1 MGSEDAEVM
10 KEGIIMKKLMTLALA
25 AAMML
30 GAATGA
36 NAIDFKAKGQW
47 IMDFNYGM
55 HGKFGES
62 KAAANSGYSRN
73 GNHEDE
79 FEATQRVRLQLD
91 AVASEALSGTVFFEI
106 GDQVWGDNDN
116 GGALGADGKVV
127 ELKRAYIDWM
137 VPQTD
142 LKVRMGIQGIALPSF
157 TTNASQIMDDDVAAI
172 SLNYQFNENVGLTAF
187 WARPYNDNSGY
198 KWNGDKEGYQNY
210 MDNMD
215 MFAVLLPLTFDGVKV
230 TPWVMYAAMG
240 PGMFNEWKHP
250 EDKTKKFSGGN
261 AWTRASN
268 GLVSGFAGTDP
279 LDTYGN
285 AFWAGVTG
293 EVTYW
298 DPFRIAWDVNYGSAS
313 YEDQKMNREG
323 WLASLLLEYKLDW
336 GTPGLYGWYSTGDDN
351 NPRNGSERMP
361 VVNANGNNQFSNF
374 AFNGNPYIAR
384 EGVLGSTMVGTWG
397 IGARLKDVSFLE
409 DLKHTLR
416 VNFMGGTNAPK
427 MAKYVSDYAPFEKRG
442 VKAVDE
448 GSFSYDPMYLTT
460 DDYALEIGLTNTYKM
475 YDNFTVML
483 DAAYVALWLDDSTST
498 WGKNPGRSAL
508 GGDGVYDAW
517 NVNLSFVYSF

>member
-1 MGSEDAEVM
+1 M

-55 HGKFGES
+55 HGDFAKS
-62 KAAANSGYSRN
+62 KAAGNSGFSRN
-73 GNHEDE
+73 KNHEDE
-79 FEATQRVRLQLD
+79 FEAMQRVRLQLD

-106 GDQVWGDNDN
+106 GDQFWGKDND
-116 GGALGADGKVV
+116 GGALGADKTVV

-142 LKVRMGIQGIALPSF
+142 LKVRMGIQGLALPAF
-157 TTNASQIMDDDVAAI
+157 TTNASQIFDDDVAAVT
-172 SLNYQFNENVGLTAF
+172 LNYQFNENVGLTAF
-187 WARPYNDNSGY
+187 WARPYNDNNGY
-198 KWNGDKEGYQNY
+198 RSSDAGTKWDNY

-215 MFAVLLPLTFDGVKV
+215 MFAVLLPLSFDGVKV

-240 PGMFNEWKHP
+240 PGMFDNDFAKHD
-250 EDKTKKFSGGN
+250 EIVKGLG
-261 AWTRASN
+261 RAQK
-268 GLVSGFAGTDP
+268 GLVSGFTGFDKN
-279 LDTYGN
+279 DTYGN

-293 EVTYW
+293 EVTMW

-313 YEDQKMNREG
+313 YEDEKMNREG

-336 GTPGLYGWYSTGDDN
+336 GTPGIYGWYGSGDDS
-351 NPRNGSERMP
+351 NPKNGSERMP
-361 VVNANGNNQFSNF
+361 VVSANGNNDFSNF

-384 EGVLGSTMVGTWG
+384 EGILGSTMVGTWG
-397 IGARLKDVSFLE
+397 VGVRLKDVSFLE

-427 MAKYVSDYAPFEKRG
+427 MAKYVGQDLGKRG
-442 VKAVDE
+442 VYDVNGRANA
-448 GSFSYDPMYLTT
+448 YDPMYLTT
-460 DDYALEIGLTNTYKM
+460 DDYALEVGLTNTYKM

>member
-1 MGSEDAEVM
+1 M

-36 NAIDFKAKGQW
+36 SAIDFKAKGQW
-47 IMDFNYGM
+47 IMSFDYGM
-55 HGKFGES
+55 HGNFGES
-62 KAAANSGYSRN
+62 KAKNNSGFKN
-73 GNHEDE
+73 EDE
-79 FEATQRVRLQLD
+79 FEARQRVRLQLD

-142 LKVRMGIQGIALPSF
+142 LKVRMGIQGLALPSF
-157 TTNASQIMDDDVAAI
+157 TTNASQIFDDDVAAV

-187 WARPYNDNSGY
+187 WARPYNDNYGY
-198 KWNGDKEGYQNY
+198 KYNSTTSDNKNY

-240 PGMFNEWKHP
+240 PGMFN
-250 EDKTKKFSGGN
+250 DGGTKLNGN
-261 AWTRASN
+261 AWDRAA
-268 GLVSGFAGTDP
+268 SGMISGAFGYDNV
-279 LDTYGN
+279 DTYGN

-298 DPFRIAWDVNYGSAS
+298 DPFRIAWDVNYGSAA
-313 YEDQKMNREG
+313 YENEKMNREG

-336 GTPGLYGWYSTGDDN
+336 GTPGLYGWYGSGDDS

-361 VVNANGNNQFSNF
+361 VVSANGNNGFSNF

-384 EGVLGSTMVGTWG
+384 EGVLGTNMTGTWG

-427 MAKYVSDYAPFEKRG
+427 MAKYIRDYGNPYAKHGVSDVAQYAT
-442 VKAVDE
+442 A
-448 GSFSYDPMYLTT
+448 YDPMYLTT
-460 DDYALEIGLTNTYKM
+460 DDTALEIGLTNTYKM

-483 DAAYVALWLDDSTST
+483 DVAYLALWLDDSRST
-498 WGKNPGRSAL
+498 WGKNPMKGYN

>member
-1 MGSEDAEVM
+1 MGSKDAEVM

-47 IMDFNYGM
+47 IMSFDYGM
-55 HGKFGES
+55 HGNFGES
-62 KAAANSGYSRN
+62 KAKNNSGYSN
-73 GNHEDE
+73 EDE
-79 FEATQRVRLQLD
+79 FEARQRVRLQLD

-116 GGALGADGKVV
+116 GGALGADQKVV

-142 LKVRMGIQGIALPSF
+142 LKVRMGIQGLALPSF
-157 TTNASQIMDDDVAAI
+157 TTNASQIIDDDVAAI
-172 SLNYQFNENVGLTAF
+172 TLNYQFNENVGLTAF
-187 WARPYNDNSGY
+187 WARPYNDNGGY
-198 KWNGDKEGYQNY
+198 SSRWDGNNYDQNY

-240 PGMFNEWKHP
+240 PGMFDNLKNDP
-250 EDKTKKFSGGN
+250 GN
-261 AWTRASN
+261 AWGRASA
-268 GLVSGFAGTDP
+268 GMQSGFKGTDWN
-279 LDTYGN
+279 DSYGN

-361 VVNANGNNQFSNF
+361 VVSANGNNQFSNF

-384 EGVLGSTMVGTWG
+384 EGILGSTMVGTWG

-427 MAKYVSDYAPFEKRG
+427 MAKYVGDYAPFEKRG
-442 VKAVDE
+442 VQAVAE
-448 GSFSYDPMYLTT
+448 GGFSYDPMYLTT
-460 DDYALEIGLTNTYKM
+460 EDYALEIGLTNTYKM

>member
-1 MGSEDAEVM
+1 
-10 KEGIIMKKLMTLALA
+10 MKKLMTLALA

-172 SLNYQFNENVGLTAF
+172 
-187 WARPYNDNSGY
+187 
-198 KWNGDKEGYQNY
+198 
-210 MDNMD
+210 
-215 MFAVLLPLTFDGVKV
+215 
-230 TPWVMYAAMG
+230 
-240 PGMFNEWKHP
+240 
-250 EDKTKKFSGGN
+250 
-261 AWTRASN
+261 
-268 GLVSGFAGTDP
+268 
-279 LDTYGN
+279 
-285 AFWAGVTG
+285 
-293 EVTYW
+293 
-298 DPFRIAWDVNYGSAS
+298 
-313 YEDQKMNREG
+313 
-323 WLASLLLEYKLDW
+323 
-336 GTPGLYGWYSTGDDN
+336 
-351 NPRNGSERMP
+351 
-361 VVNANGNNQFSNF
+361 
-374 AFNGNPYIAR
+374 
-384 EGVLGSTMVGTWG
+384 
-397 IGARLKDVSFLE
+397 
-409 DLKHTLR
+409 
-416 VNFMGGTNAPK
+416 
-427 MAKYVSDYAPFEKRG
+427 
-442 VKAVDE
+442 
-448 GSFSYDPMYLTT
+448 
-460 DDYALEIGLTNTYKM
+460 
-475 YDNFTVML
+475 
-483 DAAYVALWLDDSTST
+483 
-498 WGKNPGRSAL
+498 
-508 GGDGVYDAW
+508 
-517 NVNLSFVYSF
+517 

>member
-1 MGSEDAEVM
+1 MGSKDAEVM

-36 NAIDFKAKGQW
+36 SAIDFKAKGQW
-47 IMDFNYGM
+47 IMSFDYGM
-55 HGKFGES
+55 HGNFSES
-62 KAAANSGYSRN
+62 KAKNNSGFKN
-73 GNHEDE
+73 EDE
-79 FEATQRVRLQLD
+79 FEARQRVRLQLD

-187 WARPYNDNSGY
+187 WARPYNDNAGY
-198 KWNGDKEGYQNY
+198 KSSDAGSTKWDNY

-240 PGMFNEWKHP
+240 PGMFDNFAKEP
-250 EDKTKKFSGGN
+250 GN
-261 AWTRASN
+261 AWGRASA
-268 GLVSGFAGTDP
+268 GMQSGFKGTDWN
-279 LDTYGN
+279 DSYGN

-361 VVNANGNNQFSNF
+361 VVSANGNNQFSNF

>member
-1 MGSEDAEVM
+1 MGSKDAEVM

-47 IMDFNYGM
+47 IMSFDYGM
-55 HGKFGES
+55 HGDFAKS
-62 KAAANSGYSRN
+62 KANRNSGYKNSTT
-73 GNHEDE
+73 GNEDE
-79 FEATQRVRLQLD
+79 FEARQRVRLQLD

-106 GDQVWGDNDN
+106 GDQVWGNSET

-127 ELKRAYIDWM
+127 KLKRAYIDWM

-142 LKVRMGIQGIALPSF
+142 LKVRMGIQGLALPSF
-157 TTNASQIMDDDVAAI
+157 TTNASQIFDDDVAAV

-187 WARPYNDNSGY
+187 WARPYNDNYGY
-198 KWNGDKEGYQNY
+198 KSSDTNKDRWENY

-215 MFAVLLPLTFDGVKV
+215 MFAVLLPLSFDGVKV

-240 PGMFNEWKHP
+240 PGMFG
-250 EDKTKKFSGGN
+250 DKESKFGASWSPVKKGMQ
-261 AWTRASN
+261 
-268 GLVSGFAGTDP
+268 SGFKGTDWN
-279 LDTYGN
+279 DSYGN

-336 GTPGLYGWYSTGDDN
+336 GTPGLYGWYSTGDDS

-361 VVNANGNNQFSNF
+361 TVYANGNNDFSNF
-374 AFNGNPYIAR
+374 AFNGTPYIAR
-384 EGVLGSTMVGTWG
+384 EKALGSTMVGTWG

-427 MAKYVSDYAPFEKRG
+427 MAKYIRDYGNPYEKHGVSDVAQYAT
-442 VKAVDE
+442 A
-448 GSFSYDPMYLTT
+448 YDPIYLTT
-460 DDYALEIGLTNTYKM
+460 EDYALEVGLTNTYKM

-483 DAAYVALWLDDSTST
+483 DAAYVALWLDDSRST
-498 WGKNPGRSAL
+498 WGKNPMRGFS
-508 GGDGVYDAW
+508 GKDGGVYDAW

>member
-1 MGSEDAEVM
+1 MGSKDAEVM

-47 IMDFNYGM
+47 IMSFDYGM
-55 HGKFGES
+55 HGNFGES
-62 KAAANSGYSRN
+62 KAKNNSGF
-73 GNHEDE
+73 GKHEDE
-79 FEATQRVRLQLD
+79 FEARQRVRLQLD
-91 AVASEALSGTVFFEI
+91 AVASEALSGTVFFEM
-106 GDQVWGDNDN
+106 GDQIWGQDST

-187 WARPYNDNSGY
+187 WARPYNDNAGY
-198 KWNGDKEGYQNY
+198 KSSDAGSTKWDNY

-240 PGMFNEWKHP
+240 PGMFDNFAKDP
-250 EDKTKKFSGGN
+250 GN
-261 AWTRASN
+261 AWGRASA
-268 GLVSGFAGTDP
+268 GMQSGFKGTDWN
-279 LDTYGN
+279 DSYGN

-336 GTPGLYGWYSTGDDN
+336 GTPGLYGWYGSGDDS

-361 VVNANGNNQFSNF
+361 VVSANGNNGFSNF

-384 EGVLGSTMVGTWG
+384 EGVLGTNMTGTWG

-427 MAKYVSDYAPFEKRG
+427 MAKYIRDYGNPYAKHGVSDVARYAT
-442 VKAVDE
+442 A
-448 GSFSYDPMYLTT
+448 YDPMYLTT
-460 DDYALEIGLTNTYKM
+460 DDTALEIGLTNTYKM

-483 DAAYVALWLDDSTST
+483 DASYVALWLEDSRSV
-498 WGKNPGRSAL
+498 WGKNPGRGAL
-508 GGDGVYDAW
+508 DGDGVYDAW

>member
-1 MGSEDAEVM
+1 MGSKDAEVM

-36 NAIDFKAKGQW
+36 SAIDFKAKGQW
-47 IMDFNYGM
+47 IMSFDYGM
-55 HGKFGES
+55 HGNFGES
-62 KAAANSGYSRN
+62 KAKNNSGF
-73 GNHEDE
+73 GKHEDE
-79 FEATQRVRLQLD
+79 FEARQRVRLQLD
-91 AVASEALSGTVFFEI
+91 AVASEALSGTVFFEM
-106 GDQVWGDNDN
+106 GDQIWGQDST

-187 WARPYNDNSGY
+187 WARPYNDNAGY
-198 KWNGDKEGYQNY
+198 KSSNAGSTKWDNY

-240 PGMFNEWKHP
+240 PGMFDNAKDP
-250 EDKTKKFSGGN
+250 GN
-261 AWTRASN
+261 AWGRASA
-268 GLVSGFAGTDP
+268 GMQSGFKGTDWN
-279 LDTYGN
+279 DSYGN

-336 GTPGLYGWYSTGDDN
+336 GTPGLYGWYGSGDDS
-351 NPRNGSERMP
+351 NPKNGSERMP
-361 VVNANGNNQFSNF
+361 VVSANGNNGFSNF

-384 EGVLGSTMVGTWG
+384 EGVLGTNMTGTWG
-397 IGARLKDVSFLE
+397 IGARLKDVSFVE

-427 MAKYVSDYAPFEKRG
+427 MAKYVSHN
-442 VKAVDE
+442 
-448 GSFSYDPMYLTT
+448 SFKDSASVTQYGTSYDPMYLTT

-483 DAAYVALWLDDSTST
+483 DAAYVALWLDDSRST

>member
-1 MGSEDAEVM
+1 
-10 KEGIIMKKLMTLALA
+10 MKKLMTLALA

-47 IMDFNYGM
+47 IMSFDYGQ
-55 HGKFGES
+55 HANFRSNQDGKPG
-62 KAAANSGYSRN
+62 SGYKN
-73 GNHEDE
+73 EDE
-79 FEATQRVRLQLD
+79 FEARQRVRLQLD

-106 GDQVWGDNDN
+106 GDQVWGQNDT
-116 GGALGADGKVV
+116 GGALGADNNSVV

-142 LKVRMGIQGIALPSF
+142 LKVRMGIQGLALPAF
-157 TTNASQIMDDDVAAI
+157 TTNASQILDDDVAAV

-187 WARPYNDNSGY
+187 WARPYNDNYGY
-198 KWNGDKEGYQNY
+198 TRHVAGAEQYDNY

-240 PGMFNEWKHP
+240 PGMFGDGKYG
-250 EDKTKKFSGGN
+250 S
-261 AWTRASN
+261 AWSRAST
-268 GLVSGFAGTDP
+268 GMVSGFKGTDWN
-279 LDTYGN
+279 DSYGN
-285 AFWAGVTG
+285 AFWAGITG

-298 DPFRIAWDVNYGSAS
+298 DPFRIAWDVNYGSVA
-313 YEDQKMNREG
+313 YEDEKMNREG

-336 GTPGLYGWYSTGDDN
+336 GTPGLYGWYGSGDDN
-351 NPRNGSERMP
+351 NPKNGSERMP
-361 VVNANGNNQFSNF
+361 VVSANGNNDFSNF

-384 EGVLGSTMVGTWG
+384 EGILGSTMVGTWG

-427 MAKYVSDYAPFEKRG
+427 MAKYVSHN
-442 VKAVDE
+442 
-448 GSFSYDPMYLTT
+448 SFKDPATVARYGTSYDPLYLTT
-460 DDYALEIGLTNTYKM
+460 EDYALEIGLTNTYKM

-483 DAAYVALWLDDSTST
+483 DAAYIAMWLDDSRST
-498 WGKNPGRSAL
+498 WGKNPMAGFA
-508 GGDGVYDAW
+508 GDRNGVYDAW

>member
-1 MGSEDAEVM
+1 M

-361 VVNANGNNQFSNF
+361 VVSANGNNQFSNF